1 MPPVAVLADVVVVEV
16 GQAIAGSVAGKVLA
30 ESGAR
35 VVKAPLVALGR
46 ERAQVIAGFA
56 SWDRSKRVLAADGS
70 ADDELLALLDS
81 ADVVI
86 DQRWCGGR
94 DRVAVALEHVAV
106 RDDVVLCR
114 VDTGLSLPAARL
126 AVLDLESLIGAASGV
141 FATAISGQSLAGMA
155 FVDVPVA
162 SVAAGLH
169 IATAIAVALSAG
181 APRVLDVA
189 ITDVPSALKGV
200 EFSRSEHL
208 ATVQATQIAASGVYR
223 CADGEWIQLDAPSL
237 RMTARL
243 HGALD
248 AAGCD
253 LDGLDALLVPLV
265 AVTPP
270 QAKAIRAAL
279 TAVFA
284 TRPADAWERFLASS
298 DVPCGR
304 CRTPTEWF
312 ESELA
317 RACGAVRHR
326 GDHGDSIRLEA
337 GEVWR

>member
-1 MPPVAVLADVVVVEV
+1 MPALAVLADVVVVEV
-16 GQAIAGSVAGKVLA
+16 GQGIAGSIAGKVLA

-35 VVKAPLVALGR
+35 VVKAPLDPLAR
-46 ERAQVIAGFA
+46 EPQHVVEGFA
-56 SWDRSKRVLAADGS
+56 SWDRAKRVLATGGRG
-70 ADDELLALLDS
+70 DEELFGALES

-86 DQRWCGGR
+86 DQRWCAGR
-94 DRVAVALEHVAV
+94 QSVAAVLDRVEA

-114 VDTGLSLPAARL
+114 VDTGLSFPAAGL
-126 AVLDLESLIGAASGV
+126 GVLDLESLIGAASGV
-141 FATAISGQSLAGMA
+141 FAAAISGQSLAGVA

-169 IATAIAVALSAG
+169 IATAVAVALAAG
-181 APRVLDVA
+181 GPRLLDVA
-189 ITDVPSALKGV
+189 VTDVPSALKGV

-208 ATVQATQIAASGVYR
+208 ATVQATQMGASGMYR
-223 CADGEWIQLDAPSL
+223 CADGEWVQLDAPSL

-243 HGALD
+243 HGALR

-253 LDGLDALLVPLV
+253 LHGLDALLLPLV
-265 AVTPP
+265 DVSPA
-270 QAKAIRAAL
+270 QAATIRAAL
-279 TAVFA
+279 SALFA
-284 TRPADAWERFLASS
+284 SRAAAAWEHLLASA

-304 CRTPTEWF
+304 CRTPTDWF

-317 RACGAVRHR
+317 RECGAVRRHD
-326 GDHGDSIRLEA
+326 GSSRLEV